1 MRLSLV
7 ALATFLGFVSTAS
20 LAESVLVFGGTG
32 RLGAAIVQDLVK
44 DGHQVAVFARP
55 TSDRSR
61 LKGLKVAYLQ
71 GDLGKPDDVTAAI
84 ESGKFTVLIDAAA
97 RRTGDN
103 SYSHAVTMPRIVQAA
118 RASGAKQI
126 IFLSSVGAGDNIK
139 LFPKID
145 WTEYL
150 PLLKERGAAERALI
164 SSGVPYTIIRT
175 GAVLLESVPS
185 TGKARF
191 TEDQST
197 IGAITRPDLAVLTA
211 DCVGKAACFNKIY
224 HAADDTLNLPRKE

>member
-1 MRLSLV
+1 MRFHPA
-7 ALATFLGFVSTAS
+7 ALAVFLGFVSTAT
-20 LAESVLVFGGTG
+20 LAESILVFGGSG

-44 DGHQVAVFARP
+44 DGHDVAVFVRP

-61 LKGLKVAYLQ
+61 LKGLKVSYLQ
-71 GDLGKPDDVTAAI
+71 GDLGKPDDVTSAI
-84 ESGKFTVLIDAAA
+84 ESGKFTVLIDATA
-97 RRTGDN
+97 RRTGDH
-103 SYSHAVTMPRIVQAA
+103 SYSHAVTMPRIVQSG

-139 LFPKID
+139 LFPKIN
-145 WTEYL
+145 WTEYV
-150 PLLKERGAAERALI
+150 PLLEERGKAERTLI

-185 TGKARF
+185 TGKARL

-197 IGAITRPDLAVLTA
+197 IGAVTRPDLAILTV
-211 DCVGKAACFNKIY
+211 DCVGKAACMNKIY
-224 HAADDTLNLPRKE
+224 HAEDDSLQLPR